1 LDARNVDTALYM
13 LDDYGLT
20 ADINHYRSSMTEY
33 EALLA
38 RQSILDQDFYIW
50 RAKSKTLCKH
60 LYAVQA
66 RSRLHPYL
74 SGQERLPA
82 PPGYLGPW
90 NMAATAPPT
99 LSIDEALAIDAAGSD
114 EEEQPWFH
122 KRFGVAYRF
131 RESTY
136 CCCPYCCKSGH
147 TNMQCTTPH
156 ACCHTTISCII
167 PSYHCHFG
175 DSCPTANRH
184 LTDNNNEEAYHPAE
198 EGNPAIEDEG
208 YVSHEDKEGNSK
220 S

>member
-1 LDARNVDTALYM
+1 MGPPLPSTVANNKVLNVLDSQHLDARSVDTALYM

-38 RQSILDQDFYIW
+38 RQSILDRDFYIW
-50 RAKSKTLCKH
+50 RAKSMTLCKH

-114 EEEQPWFH
+114 EEEQH
-122 KRFGVAYRF
+122 GSTRGLELLTDLEKAHTVAV
-131 RESTY
+131 
-136 CCCPYCCKSGH
+136 
-147 TNMQCTTPH
+147 
-156 ACCHTTISCII
+156 
-167 PSYHCHFG
+167 
-175 DSCPTANRH
+175 PTAAKVVT
-184 LTDNNNEEAYHPAE
+184 LTCSAPPPMLVVIQPLA
-198 EGNPAIEDEG
+198 
-208 YVSHEDKEGNSK
+208 VSSLHITVTSGIAAPLPIAT
-220 S
+220 